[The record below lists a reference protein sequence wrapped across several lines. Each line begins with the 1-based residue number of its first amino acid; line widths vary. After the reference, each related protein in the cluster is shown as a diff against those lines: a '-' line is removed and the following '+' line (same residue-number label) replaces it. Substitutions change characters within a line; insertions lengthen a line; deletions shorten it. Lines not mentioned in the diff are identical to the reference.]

1 MLVRRSDQTI
11 FCSGIL
17 PLSGLIW
24 WFGFDWFLTLPP
36 PLQSCNL
43 DKMTGC
49 VSTIPRRNPWIIFVK
64 VVCKKLVHCRA
75 LHMIVVGGTNNQMFA
90 SPPISKI
97 CSTHICRNNSKQGN
111 KLPREQ
117 HLHIC
122 INSFYSVQR
131 ICKKKRDPEQQIFND
146 VNL

>member
-1 MLVRRSDQTI
+1 MIKLYFVQDALLYQLL
-11 FCSGIL
+11 CSGWDL
-17 PLSGLIW
+17 T
-24 WFGFDWFLTLPP
+24 GFEPISPTL
-36 PLQSCNL
+36 QNSNL

-49 VSTIPRRNPWIIFVK
+49 VSTIPRRNPWIIFVT

-131 ICKKKRDPEQQIFND
+131 ICKKKSDSK
-146 VNL
+146 